1 MKILFHSFLAFIS
14 MLPLGLMAQN
24 PVGAWKMSIP
34 DEAGKMTPLKLDL
47 LADGI
52 YTIDFGAD
60 GTMEIKGKYTIEG
73 DKMTIQD
80 TEGSD
85 CTEQGV
91 YILKIEGMHIKKVDF
106 QYVINFLVDNA
117 SNHAKADLSC
127 RNEVKTPTQPKPL

>member
-1 MKILFHSFLAFIS
+1 MKILILLFLAFIA

-24 PVGAWKMSIP
+24 PVGIWKMSIP
-34 DEAGKMTPLKLDL
+34 DETGKMAPLKLDL

-52 YTIDFGAD
+52 YAIDFGHD
-60 GTMEIKGKYTIEG
+60 GTIDIKGKYTLEDG
-73 DKMTIQD
+73 KMTIQD

-91 YILKIEGMHIKKVDF
+91 YTLKIEGMHIKKVDF